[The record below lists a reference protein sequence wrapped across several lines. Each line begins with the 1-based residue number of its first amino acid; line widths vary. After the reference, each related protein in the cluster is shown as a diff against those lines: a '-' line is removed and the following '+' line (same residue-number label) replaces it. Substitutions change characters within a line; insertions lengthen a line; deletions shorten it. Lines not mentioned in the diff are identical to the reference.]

1 MCLLKR
7 GDMDKREIM
16 LLTGIIIASL
26 WLFLCIFLEGR
37 KRRYVII
44 AGILADFVLFLLC
57 RNFEMF
63 LIGVAGGLIC
73 GLVPGFGG
81 SLRKYD
87 TAVQELHGRKNW
99 VMVSVILF
107 IMFFMVMSI
116 AYPEI
121 KVDFSNLF

>member
-1 MCLLKR
+1 
-7 GDMDKREIM
+7 MDKREIM

-44 AGILADFVLFLLC
+44 AGILADLVLFLLC

-63 LIGVAGGLIC
+63 FIGVAGGLIC

-81 SLRKYD
+81 NLRKYD

-121 KVDFSNLF
+121 KVDFTNLF

>member
-1 MCLLKR
+1 MLKR

-16 LLTGIIIASL
+16 LLTGIIIASF
-26 WLFLCIFLEGR
+26 WLFLCVIMEGR
-37 KRRYVII
+37 KRRYVIL
-44 AGILADFVLFLLC
+44 AGILADFVLFSLC
-57 RNFEMF
+57 RNVEMF

-87 TAVQELHGRKNW
+87 TAVRELNGRKNW

-107 IMFFMVMSI
+107 IMFFMVISV

-121 KVDFSNLF
+121 KVDFSNIF